1 MMRMLATPLTRS
13 GLPRRLASI
22 LALSALVTPL
32 AWSLPPPGQRAQP
45 SQAPQASQ
53 APQEEGATITPNY
66 KDADLS
72 QIIQAVSEV
81 TGKNFIIDPR
91 VNAKVTMLSATPM
104 SPEAFYQAF
113 LSVLQVYGYVAV
125 PAGKVIKIIPN
136 TDVRQ
141 SPSIDLPNSV
151 SSTSDEI
158 VTQIITMKNVSAAQL
173 VPLLRPLIPQQGH
186 LAAYA
191 PGNMLI
197 ISDRAS
203 NVSRIMRIIERMDES
218 GDEPIEVIALQ
229 NASASEVVRTI
240 NQLYQGGGAAGG
252 EGGGAPVKIVA
263 DERTNSVLIS
273 GERSLRLKAKALV
286 LDLDT
291 PRRGGAGDTEVRY
304 LLYADAEKLADKLK
318 GQASATAKAQGG
330 PANGAA
336 PPAAAGGGGGGGTSN
351 VDASVTIW
359 ADVPTN
365 ALIMT
370 APPKIMKNLMAV
382 IDKLDIRRA
391 QVEVE
396 ALIVEVDVNKSANIG
411 VQWLLDGGNS
421 YGYGVTN
428 LPGSSGS
435 SIVDIAAAALAG
447 VSGINNGGETATT
460 LPGETG
466 VQPATGLGTAIG
478 GAGAASSISSVIP
491 NGATFALGRYNSNT
505 GRGFAAVIQAL
516 RSDATSNI
524 ISTPRIIT
532 MNNEEAEVKVTQ
544 EIPLIT
550 GQYTSSTAAVN
561 GTTSPFETIQREE
574 VGTILKVTPHISEGD
589 TVQLKIEQEDSAP
602 GAKIADSADISTNKR
617 SIKTTIL
624 IEDGGI
630 IVLGGLMQ
638 DTVTESEDRVP
649 LLGAIPLLGNLFKS
663 RSGSRQKSNLLVFL
677 RPKILRDQPA
687 TEAVSASK
695 YNEIR
700 DEERTLHKGKITLLP
715 GEKQPSI
722 PQIQPSSP
730 DARQHGTPRV
740 APAPQPVPAPQIAPP
755 SSQVAPAP
763 HAAPPPSQ
771 PAPAATV
778 APPLS
783 QPAPTPQ
790 PAPAPQPPGPQ
801 PLPR

>member
-1 MMRMLATPLTRS
+1 MMPKTPKTQVGLRFGLTGALAVL
-13 GLPRRLASI
+13 
-22 LALSALVTPL
+22 LVVTSYQV
-32 AWSLPPPGQRAQP
+32 AAQSRP
-45 SQAPQASQ
+45 VPQSKFQ
-53 APQEEGATITPNY
+53 DGPTITPNY

-104 SPEAFYQAF
+104 SPAAFYEAFLA
-113 LSVLQVYGYVAV
+113 VLQVYGYVAV

-136 TDVRQ
+136 TDARQ
-141 SPSIDLPNSV
+141 LPSIDLPNDV

-186 LAAYA
+186 LAAYT

-203 NVSRIMRIIERMDES
+203 NVSRIMKIISRMDDS
-218 GDEPIEVIALQ
+218 GDEPIEVIPLH
-229 NASASEVVRTI
+229 NASATDVVRTI
-240 NQLYQGGGAAGG
+240 NQLNQGPGAAADA
-252 EGGGAPVKIVA
+252 GGAPIKLVA

-273 GERSLRLKAKALV
+273 GEKSLRLRAKALV

-291 PRRGGAGDTEVRY
+291 PRLGGAGDTEVRY

-318 GQASATAKAQGG
+318 GQASASAKAQAG
-330 PANGAA
+330 PQSGGAA
-336 PPAAAGGGGGGGTSN
+336 APSSGSSN

-365 ALIMT
+365 ALILT
-370 APPKIMKNLMAV
+370 APPKIMKSLMAV

-396 ALIVEVDVNKSANIG
+396 AMIVEIAVNKSANLG
-411 VQWLLDGGNS
+411 VQWLLDGSSN
-421 YGYGVTN
+421 YGYGITN
-428 LPGSSGS
+428 LPGSGS
-435 SIVDIAAAALAG
+435 SIVDLAAAALGG
-447 VSGINNGGETATT
+447 VSGITSSTATT
-460 LPGETG
+460 ATTG
-466 VQPATGLGTAIG
+466 TTGTTAASALSSAIPTGATYAIG
-478 GAGAASSISSVIP
+478 
-491 NGATFALGRYNSNT
+491 TYNSNT
-505 GRGFAAVIQAL
+505 GKGFAAIIQAL
-516 RSDATSNI
+516 RSDGTSNI
-524 ISTPRIIT
+524 ISTPRVIT

-550 GQYTSSTAAVN
+550 GSYTNSTASVA

-589 TVQLKIEQEDSAP
+589 TIQLKIEQEDSSP
-602 GAKIADSADISTNKR
+602 GAKLTDSADISTNKR

-649 LLGAIPLLGNLFKS
+649 VLGAIPLLGNLFKS

-677 RPKILRDQPA
+677 RPKILRDQAA
-687 TEAVSASK
+687 TEAATATR
-695 YNEIR
+695 YNQIR
-700 DEERTLHKGKITLLP
+700 DEERSLHKGKITLLP

-722 PQIQPSSP
+722 PPMVPYNGPPSSQRSP
-730 DARQHGTPRV
+730 NAGGATI
-740 APAPQPVPAPQIAPP
+740 APAPQPAPSPQPAPTGGAAPVPQPAPPAAQPAPP
-755 SSQVAPAP
+755 SSRPAP
-763 HAAPPPSQ
+763 GAQ
-771 PAPAATV
+771 PAPV
-778 APPLS
+778 
-783 QPAPTPQ
+783 PQ
-790 PAPAPQPPGPQ
+790 PAASP
-801 PLPR
+801 

>member
-1 MMRMLATPLTRS
+1 MMRVE
-13 GLPRRLASI
+13 GLPRGISACALSLALASV
-22 LALSALVTPL
+22 ALGA
-32 AWSLPPPGQRAQP
+32 PPGAPSAQH
-45 SQAPQASQ
+45 PQ
-53 APQEEGATITPNY
+53 EGATITPNY

-104 SPEAFYQAF
+104 SPQAFYEAF
-113 LSVLQVYGYVAV
+113 LSVLQVYGYAAV

-141 SPSIDLPNSV
+141 SPSIDLPNDV
-151 SSTSDEI
+151 SSTSDEL
-158 VTQIITMKNVSAAQL
+158 VTQIITMKNISAAQL

-186 LAAYA
+186 LAAYPA
-191 PGNMLI
+191 GNMLI

-203 NVSRIMRIIERMDES
+203 NVARIMKIVERMDES
-218 GDEPIEVIALQ
+218 GDEPIEVVPLH
-229 NASASEVVRTI
+229 NASATELVRTM
-240 NQLYQGGGAAGG
+240 NQLNQGAAAGG
-252 EGGGAPVKIVA
+252 EGGTPVKIVA

-291 PRRGGAGDTEVRY
+291 PRAGGGGDTEVRY

-330 PANGAA
+330 PAGGATS
-336 PPAAAGGGGGGGTSN
+336 PVPGGGGTPN

-396 ALIVEVDVNKSANIG
+396 ALIVEVDVNKSANLG
-411 VQWLLDGGNS
+411 VQWLLDGGS
-421 YGYGVTN
+421 SLGYGVIN
-428 LPGSSGS
+428 LPGSGT
-435 SIVDIAAAALAG
+435 SIVDLAAAALAG
-447 VSGINNGGETATT
+447 TSGLENSATTATT
-460 LPGETG
+460 TTATSTG
-466 VQPATGLGTAIG
+466 AT
-478 GAGAASSISSVIP
+478 AASSVASAIP
-491 NGATFALGRYNSNT
+491 NGATFAVGKYNSNT
-505 GRGFAAVIQAL
+505 GKGFAAVIQAL
-516 RSDATSNI
+516 RSDGTSNI
-524 ISTPRIIT
+524 ISTPRVIT

-550 GQYTSSTAAVN
+550 GQYTSSQSQVN

-574 VGTILKVTPHISEGD
+574 VGTILKVTPHISEGN
-589 TVQLKIEQEDSAP
+589 TIQLKIEQEDSSP
-602 GAKIADSADISTNKR
+602 GAKLADSADISTNKR

-649 LLGAIPLLGNLFKS
+649 VLGAIPLLGNLFKS

-677 RPKILRDQPA
+677 RPKILRDQAA
-687 TEAVSASK
+687 TEQVSTSK
-695 YNEIR
+695 YEEIR
-700 DEERTLHKGKITLLP
+700 NEERSLHKGKITLLP
-715 GEKQPSI
+715 GERQPS
-722 PQIQPSSP
+722 
-730 DARQHGTPRV
+730 
-740 APAPQPVPAPQIAPP
+740 VPAIPP
-755 SSQVAPAP
+755 NSPNAQSALPPAQS
-763 HAAPPPSQ
+763 APPPGSGVIIAPTAQ
-771 PAPAATV
+771 PAPAAQPTPPTQIAPATQP

-783 QPAPTPQ
+783 QPAPAPQPAPPAAQPTQAPQ
-790 PAPAPQPPGPQ
+790 PAPAPQPSSSPP
-801 PLPR
+801 